1 MVSDIA
7 FAFTRLSW
15 GSIFAGAFS
24 AMGVWIVMFLLGVAL
39 GFKMIKP
46 REERPL
52 SGLAAT
58 FSGWSFF
65 SVLVSMAAG
74 GFVAGLSAG
83 HHGFEHGFVVWAL
96 VLWVSMI
103 FWMIA
108 MASAARMAGSALKS
122 LGTGAAGAAS
132 SMGKGVMNAAS
143 HAFSDLRE
151 NVRLDFDT
159 DKLNDHVM
167 DILRDTGAET
177 LQPEYLHQ
185 QMREA
190 RSDLRE
196 LIHQLSMNPSDMEKF
211 LSQFVD
217 KEKER
222 LESLTKDI
230 DRETAVHTLMT
241 HRNIPQ
247 DEAEKMVDDAVSAY
261 RHAVGKA
268 KESLS
273 EARTQVEDAR
283 RHVKEMSDRAREKA
297 DDVSSAAAKG
307 ALAAAVALILAAL
320 VSMGAGWCGARYDVS
335 HDRYI
340 PHTYFMR

>member
-1 MVSDIA
+1 
-7 FAFTRLSW
+7 
-15 GSIFAGAFS
+15 
-24 AMGVWIVMFLLGVAL
+24 
-39 GFKMIKP
+39 
-46 REERPL
+46 
-52 SGLAAT
+52 
-58 FSGWSFF
+58 
-65 SVLVSMAAG
+65 
-74 GFVAGLSAG
+74 
-83 HHGFEHGFVVWAL
+83 
-96 VLWVSMI
+96 
-103 FWMIA
+103 
-108 MASAARMAGSALKS
+108 
-122 LGTGAAGAAS
+122 
-132 SMGKGVMNAAS
+132 MNAAS

-297 DDVSSAAAKG
+297 DDVSSAGGQGRSGRGRGPDFGRACQHGGRLVRG
-307 ALAAAVALILAAL
+307 ALRRFSRSLYSSYVFSCVDQSSGGKEYKVLSTCAQYQYV
-320 VSMGAGWCGARYDVS
+320 
-335 HDRYI
+335 
-340 PHTYFMR
+340 PT